1 MKKVVSIFI
10 FAVIVV
16 VVNAQKEVKNF
27 KTLEFDYMDLSVE
40 PSDDFYQHATGTWM
54 KNNPVPDEE
63 SRWSSF
69 NQLSEKNNTILNAIL
84 DSVSAIQNPNESSDE
99 QLLADFYSSF
109 MDTVNRNKRSSHH

>member
-16 VVNAQKEVKNF
+16 IVNAQKEVKNF

-40 PSDDFYQHATGTWM
+40 PSDDFYQYATGTWM

-69 NQLSEKNNTILNAIL
+69 NQLSEKNNTILNAKACFGFL
-84 DSVSAIQNPNESSDE
+84 FVLGYLLSSAIIMPSIS
-99 QLLADFYSSF
+99 
-109 MDTVNRNKRSSHH
+109 